1 MSCDFLK
8 TERETEHHK
17 DTAAVSLG
25 PVQSAVSRH
34 SAYLTADRMTT
45 EQQEPEK
52 RYDPADRTLRFV
64 TRPDDIT
71 LDDDP
76 DSLRAEMSCGHAV
89 TPQSL
94 TAWCRSLLDQ
104 GQYVFRCPALRDGT
118 LQKCGAQWT
127 YQEVRKLAVLT
138 ATEQRH
144 FEVTLAALAAAEYCE
159 CKTCPGCQTSVER
172 KNLSN
177 LDRCDNQGCT
187 NKDLELLKR
196 CPTTSLP
203 QVPGVADCPSLR
215 ACPTCGLL
223 LEHDRSGCKNL
234 LCSRCQVEF
243 CFVCLKLT
251 PLCLQTS
258 THFRPCQDGV
268 APRQTSIP
276 AWDRSSTP

>member
-1 MSCDFLK
+1 
-8 TERETEHHK
+8 
-17 DTAAVSLG
+17 
-25 PVQSAVSRH
+25 
-34 SAYLTADRMTT
+34 MTT

-64 TRPDDIT
+64 TRQDDIT

-172 KNLSN
+172 KDLSN
-177 LDRCDNQGCT
+177 LCVQCTVCTAETGRLYQFCWQCLQSWKGPGPRSDRCDNQGCT
-187 NKDLELLKR
+187 NKELELLKR
-196 CPTTSLP
+196 CPTMSLP
-203 QVPGVADCPSLR
+203 QVPGVVDCPSLR